1 MNTTYDNP
9 AVDGS
14 DEKSDLFSLTR
25 MIYAVSGGTLLYLLL
40 EYSGWFFFQRKQVWF
55 FDFSRADLWFHVAN
69 LFFVT
74 AMLCVGIGYGF
85 SKELFRWEPRSEAS
99 GWVRSISFGLLGGAI
114 ALVLASPIFWFG
126 LGRTRLE
133 SIQMLIGS
141 ALSPLAVFDLLFF
154 IFALAVS
161 SEIVFR
167 GIVLRT
173 IARYAGVPA
182 AALASCLP
190 FAYIFPVLGFAPAII
205 LGVTSSILY
214 DKTRTLLAPILANA
228 LFTVGGSGI
237 ALYHNLM
244 YSG

>member
-1 MNTTYDNP
+1 M
-9 AVDGS
+9 S
-14 DEKSDLFSLTR
+14 FS
-25 MIYAVSGGTLLYLLL
+25 
-40 EYSGWFFFQRKQVWF
+40 
-55 FDFSRADLWFHVAN
+55 DFSRADVWFHVAN

-85 SKELFRWEPRSEAS
+85 SKELFRWEPRSEGN
-99 GWVRSISFGLLGGAI
+99 GWIRSISFGLLGGAV
-114 ALVLASPIFWFG
+114 ALVLASPMFWFG
-126 LGRTRLE
+126 LGHRSFE

-141 ALSPLAVFDLLFF
+141 ALSPLRVFDLLFF

-173 IARYAGVPA
+173 VARYGSVPA
-182 AALASCLP
+182 AALASCLL
-190 FAYIFPVLGFAPAII
+190 FASIFPVLGFVPAII

-214 DKTRTLLAPILANA
+214 YKTRTLLAPILANA
-228 LFTVGGSGI
+228 LFTVDGSGI